1 VQSKIKKLVLK
12 SEFLSFF
19 LITVFCVIFSV
30 MNPVFFS
37 PLNLSNLIMASAVPA
52 MFACAVMMV
61 LISGGIDL
69 SFMWIGM
76 FAAYSTSMI
85 FSLQQINNGLIVPI
99 IVIFLVCIAFGAV
112 LGSFNGLLVS
122 KLKVPIFVV
131 TLSTANIFMG
141 VMFQFVGHNYIF
153 PSDMPVSM
161 INFSNTR
168 VLGWYAPGS
177 TMIIGGIHA
186 SVFVAT
192 AVVLI
197 IHFLMKYTTL
207 GRSIYALGGDVS
219 SAERVGLNLTRVRS
233 LLFIIAGAVAGL
245 TGAVGVANVQVANP
259 FDFQGRELTV
269 IAAVVI
275 GGTRITGGKGSVL
288 GVVLGVLLTTIL
300 SQNLILIGVRPQYN
314 QLVFG
319 LLILV
324 AIIVQAIQEKTR
336 NRGGGI
342 SL

>member
-1 VQSKIKKLVLK
+1 VKARVKKLVLK

-19 LITVFCVIFSV
+19 LIVVFCVIFSI

-37 PLNLSNLIMASAVPA
+37 RLNLANLIMASAVPA
-52 MFACAVMMV
+52 MFACGVMMV
-61 LISGGIDL
+61 LISGGVDL

-99 IVIFLVCIAFGAV
+99 LVIFAVCILFGIV

-122 KLKVPIFVV
+122 KLKVPVFVV

-141 VMFQFVGHNYIF
+141 VMFQFVGNVYIF

-168 VLGWYAPGS
+168 FFGWYAPGT
-177 TMIIGGIHA
+177 TMVIGGIHA
-186 SVFVAT
+186 SVLVA
-192 AVVLI
+192 AVVVILVHI
-197 IHFLMKYTTL
+197 LMKYTTL
-207 GRSIYALGGDVS
+207 GRSIYALGGDES
-219 SAERVGLNLTRVRS
+219 SAERVGLKLSRVRT
-233 LLFIIAGAVAGL
+233 LLFVIAGAIAGL
-245 TGAVGVANVQVANP
+245 AGAVGVSNVQVANP

-300 SQNLILIGVRPQYN
+300 SQNLVLIGVRPQYN

-319 LLILV
+319 LLVLV
-324 AIIVQAIQEKTR
+324 AVIVQAIQEKTR
-336 NRGGGI
+336 NRGGG
-342 SL
+342 LTV